1 MLKTEKYYKILEIEP
16 EASPEEI
23 HQGYLDL
30 IWVWHPDRF
39 VGHPRLQKKAHCK
52 LQEIN
57 EAHAQLRSLR
67 QPTRKRKDSFT
78 RSRPQP
84 SSSTTRQFRK
94 SHLYRSEAKP
104 NGMKDYRKNMHRS
117 VKSVGYKFPQLDDW
131 LD

>member
-1 MLKTEKYYKILEIEP
+1 MLKTEKYYRILELHP

-23 HQGYLDL
+23 HQGYIDL

-39 VGHPRLQKKAHCK
+39 VGHPRLQRKAHCK

-67 QPTRKRKDSFT
+67 QPTRRRRDSLT

-84 SSSTTRQFRK
+84 SSSSTKQFQE
-94 SHLYRSEAKP
+94 SHLYRSGAKP
-104 NGMKDYRKNMHRS
+104 TGMKDYRNNRHQS
-117 VKSVGYKFPQLDDW
+117 VRAVSYKCSQLDDW